1 MAGFGDRLRAW
12 FGLPPRPPFGAPP
25 APAPSAP
32 PPERDPLE
40 ETMHDERLPDSSLER
55 VLAIRSLI
63 AELDRRAHECGLFD
77 EMHELQRL
85 KTGHLPSLLL
95 SYVEIP
101 PEHRAEVFRETGRS
115 ASFLLN
121 ERLDKILARLHE
133 MSRQLARGNLNDFA
147 QNIRFVDMQ
156 YGSSN
161 NPFD

>member
-1 MAGFGDRLRAW
+1 MVGFGDRLRMW
-12 FGLPPRPPFGAPP
+12 FGLGPR
-25 APAPSAP
+25 APAPSPAAAP
-32 PPERDPLE
+32 PPKRDPLE
-40 ETMHDERLPDSSLER
+40 ETIHDERLPDSSLER

-63 AELDRRAHECGLFD
+63 AELDRRAHDCGLFE
-77 EMHELQRL
+77 EMLELQRL
-85 KTGHLPSLLL
+85 KTSHLPSLLH
-95 SYVEIP
+95 SYVDIP

-133 MSRQLARGNLNDFA
+133 MSRQLARGNLDDFA
-147 QNIRFVDMQ
+147 QNIRFVDTQ